1 MNKDLLHSTG
11 NSACYVTVHSWW
23 CIFMGLDRCLMT
35 CIHCYGGFL
44 GSSVIKNPGDMS
56 LSSGSGRSPGEE
68 NGNLLQYSCL
78 GDPMDRGAWRGM
90 VHGVTRV
97 RHAKA
102 FDYVDHN
109 KLWKLL
115 KEIGI
120 PDHLITVSWENRMW
134 VRKQQLEPYV
144 EQQAGSKLGKE

>member
-1 MNKDLLHSTG
+1 M
-11 NSACYVTVHSWW
+11 AQ
-23 CIFMGLDRCLMT
+23 
-35 CIHCYGGFL
+35 GFL

-120 PDHLITVSWENRMW
+120 PDHLITVS
-134 VRKQQLEPYV
+134 
-144 EQQAGSKLGKE
+144 